1 MIVWLALIPFNDNT
15 HANPRNHK
23 ITVPIVTKKYPT
35 ETYKILFV
43 ALKNS
48 AVASITAIATLI
60 CFHSLHK
67 ITLKMMKAVNMATAP
82 IANMFLSW
90 IVLVSL
96 LVYRSSPE
104 AAAAPPSEISIIEIE
119 IRAKRAAALLMRKMN
134 IMEYT
139 KPMIKQVNTAD

>member
-1 MIVWLALIPFNDNT
+1 
-15 HANPRNHK
+15 
-23 ITVPIVTKKYPT
+23 
-35 ETYKILFV
+35 
-43 ALKNS
+43 
-48 AVASITAIATLI
+48 
-60 CFHSLHK
+60 
-67 ITLKMMKAVNMATAP
+67 
-82 IANMFLSW
+82 MFLSW

-119 IRAKRAAALLMRKMN
+119 IRAKRAAALLMRKIN